1 MESKKN
7 NFDEKLKLIKRN
19 TVEII
24 NEDIFLDLIKK
35 GKKPV
40 IYCGYET
47 SGDIHLGHLVSMTKL
62 LDLQKAGFDVKV
74 LFADWHTYL
83 NQKGDWKFINEQTE
97 KWEKG
102 FIAAG
107 LNKAKFI
114 KGSNIQRNLEYID
127 DVFKLALMNTLNRGL
142 RSMQTVARDIENA
155 KISQVIYPL
164 MQIVDFK
171 YLKVDGALGGIEQRK
186 IHMLALESLKDI
198 DYKNQLGKNIPFL
211 IHHELIPS
219 LKGPSQGKM
228 SSSIKESMIS
238 ISDSEKEIKE
248 KINKAYCPEREINE
262 NPILSIIKLVIF
274 PRYNTFIISRQ
285 EKFGGNLEFSDYSSL
300 EKSFREKK
308 IHPLDLKNS
317 CSKYLSEIC
326 GEIKKNFK

>member
-1 MESKKN
+1 MVDVNKKL
-7 NFDEKLKLIKRN
+7 ELIKRN

-24 NEDIFLDLIKK
+24 NEDILLNILKE

-40 IYCGYET
+40 VYCGYET
-47 SGDIHLGHLVSMTKL
+47 SGDIHLGHLASMTKL
-62 LDLQKAGFDVKV
+62 LDLQKAGFKIKI

-83 NQKGDWKFINEQTE
+83 NQKGDWDFIKGQLK

-102 FIAAG
+102 FKASG
-107 LNKAKFI
+107 LKNVEFVL
-114 KGSNIQRNLEYID
+114 GSKIERNVEYID
-127 DVFKLALMNTLNRGL
+127 DVFILATKNTLNRGL

-198 DYKNQLGKNIPFL
+198 KYKTPFL

-219 LKGPSQGKM
+219 LKGPEAGKM
-228 SSSIKESMIS
+228 SSSEKSSMIT
-238 ISDSEKEIKE
+238 ILDTEKEIKN
-248 KINKAYCPEREINE
+248 KLNKAYCPEGDIKE
-262 NPILSIIKLVIF
+262 NPILGIIKLVIF
-274 PRYNTFIISRQ
+274 PRYGKYSIKRS
-285 EKFGGNLEFSDYSSL
+285 EKFGGNIDFKDYAGL
-300 EKSFREKK
+300 EKAFAGKK

-317 CSKYLSEIC
+317 CGSYLSEIC
-326 GEIKKNFK
+326 GKIRKGY

>member
-1 MESKKN
+1 MNIK
-7 NFDEKLKLIKRN
+7 EKLGLIKRN

-24 NEDIFLDLIKK
+24 NEGILVDLLEKK
-35 GKKPV
+35 KKPI

-62 LDLQKAGFDVKV
+62 LDLQKAGFKVKV

-83 NQKGDWKFINEQTE
+83 NQKGDWDFIHSELE
-97 KWEKG
+97 KWKKG
-102 FIAAG
+102 FVASG
-107 LNKAKFI
+107 LDKVEFVL
-114 KGSNIQRNLEYID
+114 GSDVERNTDYVD
-127 DVFKLALMNTLNRGL
+127 DVFILATKNTLNRGL

-186 IHMLALESLKDI
+186 IHMLALESLKDVN
-198 DYKNQLGKNIPFL
+198 YKTPFM

-219 LKGPSQGKM
+219 LKGPEAGKM
-228 SSSIKESMIS
+228 SSSDKSSMIS
-238 ISDSEKEIKE
+238 IKDTEEEIK
-248 KINKAYCPEREINE
+248 KKLKKTHCPEGIIKD
-262 NPILSIIKLVIF
+262 NPVLSIVKLVVF
-274 PRYNTFIISRQ
+274 PRYENFLIERP
-285 EKFGGNLEFSDYSSL
+285 EKFGGNLEFDSYESL
-300 EKSFREKK
+300 EKSFSEKK
-308 IHPLDLKNS
+308 VHPMDLKNA

-326 GEIKKNFK
+326 GDIRKKFS